1 MGGNIS
7 MRTIIP
13 IIMCFGKLIEH
24 IKPNQFPRLFNDCE
38 ELCLDVDSDL
48 ITIGSIHR
56 EQVGAKILGYGTTH
70 VEEV

>member
-1 MGGNIS
+1 MAK
-7 MRTIIP
+7 RR
-13 IIMCFGKLIEH
+13 KIEMTVV
-24 IKPNQFPRLFNDCE
+24 FSVEVDEDVDCE

>member
-1 MGGNIS
+1 MTVVFS
-7 MRTIIP
+7 V
-13 IIMCFGKLIEH
+13 EVDADV
-24 IKPNQFPRLFNDCE
+24 DCE

-48 ITIGSIHR
+48 ITVGSIHR